1 MAGSPRRIVTGHDKS
16 GKSITLSDGHPP
28 NGLKIGERGVTF
40 FEIWNT
46 DASPAPIVA
55 TETEPTNRP
64 IELAPKPHG
73 TVIRILDF
81 LPGFSKLESGNP
93 PFMHRTETID
103 YGIVLEGEIFLLLD
117 DSEVHLSAGDVV
129 VQRGTDHAWENR
141 SDKVAR
147 IAFVLVDGAFSREL
161 KESLPAAVLDRVI
174 RGPLKVATG

>member
-1 MAGSPRRIVTGHDKS
+1 MAGTPRRIVTGHDKS
-16 GKSITLSDGHPP
+16 GKSIILSDGNPP
-28 NGLKIGERGVTF
+28 NGLKIAERGVNF

-55 TETEPTNRP
+55 TEAEPTDRP
-64 IELAPKPHG
+64 IELAPKPRG

-81 LPGFSKLESGNP
+81 LPGFSMQKSGVP

-117 DSEVHLSAGDVV
+117 DSEVRLSAGDVV

-147 IAFVLVDGAFSREL
+147 MAFVLVDGAFSREL
-161 KESLPAAVLDRVI
+161 KESLPTGALERVI
-174 RGPLKVATG
+174 RGPLRVAAG